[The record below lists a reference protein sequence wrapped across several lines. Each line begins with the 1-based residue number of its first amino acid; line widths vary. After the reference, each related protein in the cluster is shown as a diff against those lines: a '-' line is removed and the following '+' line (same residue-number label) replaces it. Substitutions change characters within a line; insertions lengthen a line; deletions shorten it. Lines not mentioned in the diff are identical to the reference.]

1 MDEIAHAMNTDR
13 RELQSWESH
22 GRPSVAAMLSGQRR
36 KFTAKAFSEGY
47 SVEHIMEYID
57 RPENMV
63 LHALRMTC
71 MDLRGGPYGR
81 DLAQLRLELRS

>member
-1 MDEIAHAMNTDR
+1 MDEIAHSLNVDR
-13 RELQSWESH
+13 RKLADKRV
-22 GRPSVAAMLSGQRR
+22 GRGNMGTKQLDVRR
-36 KFTAKAFSEGY
+36 KFTARAFSEGY

-57 RPENMV
+57 RPETMV

-81 DLAQLRLELRS
+81 DLAQLRLELRG

>member
-1 MDEIAHAMNTDR
+1 MDEIAHSLNVDR
-13 RELQSWESH
+13 RKLADKRV
-22 GRPSVAAMLSGQRR
+22 GRGNMGTKHPDVRR
-36 KFTAKAFSEGY
+36 KFTARAFSEGY

-71 MDLRGGPYGR
+71 MDLRGGHYGR
-81 DLAQLRLELRS
+81 DLAQLRLELRG

>member
-1 MDEIAHAMNTDR
+1 MDEIAHSLNTDR
-13 RELQSWESH
+13 HALCDKGSK
-22 GRPSVAAMLSGQRR
+22 SGSPKRHQLRR

-71 MDLRGGPYGR
+71 MDLRGGHYGR
-81 DLAQLRLELRS
+81 DLAQLRLELRG